1 MRGIDCSVCAVRDS
15 AACAAL
21 LPAERQELA
30 RAGHTR
36 TYQRGETIFAAGDR
50 QDVCAT
56 LTSGLLKISHFDED
70 GHERILS
77 LVHPAGF
84 VGEMFAPMLRHDVV
98 ALTESRLCLF
108 ARSEYEAAI
117 ERHPALAHAL
127 LRRSAEEL
135 YDARAQI
142 ALDAKRSA
150 TGKVASL
157 LLSLARAASRSSCHG
172 AALFDLPLNRGE
184 MATLLGLTI
193 ETVSRQLGRLETGG
207 IIRRSGARGIQV
219 LDAARLEDL
228 TA

>member
-1 MRGIDCSVCAVRDS
+1 MAIDCSVCAVRDR

-21 LPAERQELA
+21 QPDERRELA
-30 RAGHTR
+30 QVGRAR
-36 TYQRGETIFAAGDR
+36 VFQRGETIFAAGDT

-56 LTSGLLKISHFDED
+56 LTSGLLKISHFDAD

-84 VGEMFAPMLRHDVV
+84 VGEMFAPMVRHDVV

-117 ERHPALAHAL
+117 ERYPALARAL
-127 LRRSAEEL
+127 LRRSAEDL

-142 ALDAKRSA
+142 ALDGKRSA
-150 TGKVASL
+150 SAKLSSL
-157 LLSLARAASRSSCHG
+157 LLSLARAASQSSCHG
-172 AALFDLPLNRGE
+172 ASIFDLPLSRGE

-193 ETVSRQLGRLETGG
+193 ETVSRQLVRLESEG
-207 IIRRSGARGIQV
+207 ILVRNGARGIQV
-219 LDAARLEDL
+219 LDAARLEEL
-228 TA
+228 AG

>member
-1 MRGIDCSVCAVRDS
+1 MSIDCSVCAVRDS

-21 LPAERQELA
+21 RPEERQELA
-30 RAGHTR
+30 RVGKAR
-36 TYQRGETIFAAGDR
+36 IYQRGETIFTAGDD

-56 LTSGLLKISHFDED
+56 LTSGLLKISHFDAD

-84 VGEMFAPMLRHDVV
+84 VGEMFAPLVRHDVV

-117 ERHPALAHAL
+117 ERYPALARAL
-127 LRRSAEEL
+127 LRRSAEDL

-142 ALDAKRSA
+142 ALDGKRSA
-150 TGKVASL
+150 QTKVASL
-157 LLSLARAASRSSCHG
+157 LLSLARAASRSSCHS
-172 AALFDLPLNRGE
+172 AAMFDLPLNRGE

-193 ETVSRQLGRLETGG
+193 ETVSRQLGQMEDQDVL
-207 IIRRSGARGIQV
+207 RRNGVRGIQI
-219 LDAARLEDL
+219 LDAARLEAL
-228 TA
+228 AA